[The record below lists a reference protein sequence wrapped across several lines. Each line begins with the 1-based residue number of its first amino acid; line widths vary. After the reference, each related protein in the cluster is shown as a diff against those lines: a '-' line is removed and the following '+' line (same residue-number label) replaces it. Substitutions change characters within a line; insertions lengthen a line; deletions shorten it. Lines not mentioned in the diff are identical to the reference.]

1 MKNNKNKEIW
11 VKRYTKTMPIVFGL
25 SIIYYFIY
33 YFNRHLTSIKGIE
46 FLNNLKYAFPFVI
59 QYSITIIIY
68 INIIIGLI
76 AIIIIFCTR
85 KYKFKALIST
95 VLLLVNNL
103 FFWKKIIINSKEILQ
118 NFTLLR
124 QSTLEN
130 AIEVT
135 GFFILFML
143 SILVVLFS
151 NVLLYKFLINS
162 DNIILDDQEKN
173 DDLDISFFRK
183 VVVFLPIPLY
193 FSVYWIAFENGW
205 IDILKFIRNI

>member
-1 MKNNKNKEIW
+1 M
-11 VKRYTKTMPIVFGL
+11 
-25 SIIYYFIY
+25 
-33 YFNRHLTSIKGIE
+33 
-46 FLNNLKYAFPFVI
+46 
-59 QYSITIIIY
+59 
-68 INIIIGLI
+68 
-76 AIIIIFCTR
+76 
-85 KYKFKALIST
+85 
-95 VLLLVNNL
+95 

>member
-1 MKNNKNKEIW
+1 MYE
-11 VKRYTKTMPIVFGL
+11 
-25 SIIYYFIY
+25 
-33 YFNRHLTSIKGIE
+33 
-46 FLNNLKYAFPFVI
+46 LKYGLPFI
-59 QYSITIIIY
+59 LQYSITIIIY

-76 AIIIIFCTR
+76 SIIIIFFTR

-118 NFTLLR
+118 NFTLLH

-130 AIEVT
+130 AIEGT

-151 NVLLYKFLINS
+151 NALLYKFLINS
-162 DNIILDDQEKN
+162 DNIVLDNQEKN

-183 VVVFLPIPLY
+183 IVVFLPIPLY

-205 IDILKFIRNI
+205 IDILKFIQNI

>member
-1 MKNNKNKEIW
+1 
-11 VKRYTKTMPIVFGL
+11 MPIIFVF
-25 SIIYYFIY
+25 SIIYYSIY
-33 YFNRHLTSIKGIE
+33 YFNRHLTNVKGLN
-46 FLNNLKYAFPFVI
+46 FLYELKYGLPFI
-59 QYSITIIIY
+59 LQYSITIIIY

-76 AIIIIFCTR
+76 SIIIIFFTR

-118 NFTLLR
+118 NFTLLH

-130 AIEVT
+130 AIEGT

-151 NVLLYKFLINS
+151 NALLYKFLINS
-162 DNIILDDQEKN
+162 DNIVLDNQEKN

-183 VVVFLPIPLY
+183 IVVFLPIPLY

-205 IDILKFIRNI
+205 IDILKFIQNI